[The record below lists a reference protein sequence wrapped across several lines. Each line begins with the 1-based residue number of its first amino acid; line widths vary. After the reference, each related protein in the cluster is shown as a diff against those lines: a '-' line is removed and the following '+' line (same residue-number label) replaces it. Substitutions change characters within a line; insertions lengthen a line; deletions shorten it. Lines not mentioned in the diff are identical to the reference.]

1 MSCQHQPKEFILWY
15 FEFQILSNFYFV
27 ANKGMD
33 PVQFIKPSSADTFMF
48 FLITFSILFIVFI
61 FFFKLI

>member
-1 MSCQHQPKEFILWY
+1 MTELNVLPASTKGVILWY

-27 ANKGMD
+27 AHKGMD

-48 FLITFSILFIVFI
+48 FLIAFRILFIVFI
-61 FFFKLI
+61 F